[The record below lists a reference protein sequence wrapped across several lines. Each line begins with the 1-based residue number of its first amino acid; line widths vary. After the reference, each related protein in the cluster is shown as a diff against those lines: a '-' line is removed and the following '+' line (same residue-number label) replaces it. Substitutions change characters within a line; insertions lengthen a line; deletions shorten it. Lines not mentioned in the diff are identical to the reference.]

1 MKKAGPAA
9 PRRASSSGAAAPP
22 SPSPKA
28 TSLADLAGLK
38 KAIERAGREAAEGEA
53 ALRTAEADRRR
64 ERELFTRSVGAVTP
78 VAQRSRAE
86 LRPEPPAPEPRQRQ
100 RDEAAAL
107 RETLSDEFDVE
118 SLLETDAA
126 LSFRRPGIGP
136 EVLKKLRRGA
146 WAIQAQVDLH
156 GLRSDDAREHLAA
169 FLRDARKRGL
179 RCVRVVHGKGNGS
192 PGKEPVLKSKV
203 KRWLVQKEAV
213 LAFAQARA
221 SEGGAGALVVL
232 LGSAVGR
239 AGDEAPTTAPPRRS
253 GS

>member
-1 MKKAGPAA
+1 MKKD
-9 PRRASSSGAAAPP
+9 GAAAAPKPAFARRAPP
-22 SPSPKA
+22 PAKA
-28 TSLADLAGLK
+28 TSLADLGGLK
-38 KAIERAGREAAEGEA
+38 TALERAAREAAVRDA
-53 ALRTAEADRRR
+53 AARAAEADRRR
-64 ERELFTRSVGAVTP
+64 EQELFASSVGAVTP
-78 VAQRSRAE
+78 LPQRGRAE

-136 EVLKKLRRGA
+136 DALKKLRRGA

-156 GLRSDDAREHLAA
+156 GLRSDEAREHLAA

-179 RCVRVVHGKGNGS
+179 RCVRVIHGKGNGS
-192 PGKEPVLKSKV
+192 PGKEPVLKGKV
-203 KRWLVQKEAV
+203 KRWLVQKEVV

-221 SEGGAGALVVL
+221 AEGGAGALVVL
-232 LGSAVGR
+232 LGSGMGR
-239 AGDEAPTTAPPRRS
+239 TEGKDALPVRRS
-253 GS
+253 G

>member
-1 MKKAGPAA
+1 MKRAGPAA
-9 PRRASSSGAAAPP
+9 PRRAPTTPA
-22 SPSPKA
+22 KA

-38 KAIERAGREAAEGEA
+38 KAIERAGREAAEREA
-53 ALRTAEADRRR
+53 ALRSVEADRRR
-64 ERELFTRSVGAVTP
+64 ERELFARSVGAVTP
-78 VAQRSRAE
+78 VAQRGRAE

-136 EVLKKLRRGA
+136 DVLKKLRRGA

-232 LGSAVGR
+232 LGSAAAR
-239 AGDEAPTTAPPRRS
+239 AGDEAPATTTTPRRN